1 MSFTFYFHNFA
12 DFLLKSILFWK
23 NSNPAKKTLR
33 EIPVTSAPWVFLLK
47 NYTLGK
53 ARGKNRK
60 INASY
65 SYIRRINF

>member
-1 MSFTFYFHNFA
+1 MSFMFYFHNFA
-12 DFLLKSILFWK
+12 DFLLKSILFGK
-23 NSNPAKKTLR
+23 NSTPERKDFTGN
-33 EIPVTSAPWVFLLK
+33 SGYFFWK